1 MKLLIIG
8 GTGFLG
14 RHLTSLALDWGHEVT
29 LFNRGYRQHPD
40 WRELASLQG
49 DRDNDLGALRGEGL
63 HWDLA
68 IDTCCYRPEQAASLS
83 TALVGRCERLIFI
96 STISVY
102 RDFARPG
109 MDESAP
115 LHEVVPDGSATGYGP
130 LKVLCEAEYRARWGE
145 RLCILRPGVLCG
157 PFDPTGRLA
166 WWVRRVQQG
175 GPWLLPGEGQDRLQY
190 LDVRDGA
197 EFVLR
202 AAEQRLEGCYNL
214 IKPGIPLADWV
225 ERLAARLVPATAMQ
239 PQWRP
244 WAALIKAGVEP
255 WQSYPTL
262 LPNEQPEYA
271 GYGRISAE
279 AAIVHGLNFRPL
291 EETVADLVEWLASN
305 PRGPQAGM
313 TTAEEQSLWQRCDS
327 ALSSG
332 ACRQE

>member
-29 LFNRGYRQHPD
+29 LFNRGHRQHPD
-40 WRELASLQG
+40 WRDLVQLTG
-49 DRDNDLGALRGEGL
+49 DRDKELHALHGEGPG
-63 HWDLA
+63 WDLA

-83 TALVGRCERLIFI
+83 AALLGRCERLIFI

-102 RDFARPG
+102 RDFAQRG

-115 LHEVVPDGSATGYGP
+115 LHETGAGETPTDYGP

-157 PFDPTGRLA
+157 PYDPTGRLA
-166 WWVRRVQQG
+166 WWVKRIQQG

-190 LDVRDGA
+190 LDVRDCA

-202 AAEQRLEGCYNL
+202 AAEQQLGGIFNL
-214 IKPGIPLADWV
+214 LKPGIALADWV
-225 ERLAARLVPATAMQ
+225 DRIAARLAPAMAPQPEWVPWSVLLA
-239 PQWRP
+239 
-244 WAALIKAGVEP
+244 AGVEP

-279 AAIVHGLNFRPL
+279 AAIVQGLNFRPL
-291 EETVADLVEWLASN
+291 EETVADLAQWLADN
-305 PRGPQAGM
+305 GQALVAGM
-313 TTAEEQSLWQRCDS
+313 TAEQERALQQVLRVGSLQ
-327 ALSSG
+327 
-332 ACRQE
+332 

>member
-1 MKLLIIG
+1 MKLLVIG

-14 RHLTSLALDWGHEVT
+14 RHLTALALDWGHEVT
-29 LFNRGYRQHPD
+29 LFNRGHRQHPD
-40 WRELASLQG
+40 WRELTALRG
-49 DRDNDLGALRGEGL
+49 DRDRDLSALRGEGL

-83 TALVGRCERLIFI
+83 AALLGRCERLIFI

-115 LHEVVPDGSATGYGP
+115 LHRIAEGEMPGDYGP

-157 PFDPTGRLA
+157 PYDHTGRLA
-166 WWVRRVQQG
+166 WWVKRVQQG
-175 GPWLLPGEGQDRLQY
+175 GPCLLPGNGQDRLQY
-190 LDVRDGA
+190 LDVRDCA

-202 AAEQRLEGCYNL
+202 AAEQRLGGVFNL
-214 IKPGIPLADWV
+214 LKPGIPLGDWV
-225 ERLAARLVPATAMQ
+225 ERIAARLTPVVPIQ
-239 PQWRP
+239 PEWLP
-244 WAALIKAGVEP
+244 WPALLAVGVEP

-262 LPNEQPEYA
+262 LPNEQAEYA

-279 AAIVHGLNFRPL
+279 AAIVQGLNFRPL
-291 EETVADLVEWLASN
+291 EETVADLAHWLAE
-305 PRGPQAGM
+305 GGQGAETGM
-313 TTAEEQSLWQRCDS
+313 TAEEEA
-327 ALSSG
+327 AL
-332 ACRQE
+332 RQGVLAAHVIP

>member
-29 LFNRGYRQHPD
+29 LFNRGHRQHPD
-40 WRELASLQG
+40 WRDLVQLTG
-49 DRDNDLGALRGEGL
+49 DRDKDLNVLHGEGPG
-63 HWDLA
+63 WDLV

-83 TALVGRCERLIFI
+83 AALLGRCERLIFI

-102 RDFARPG
+102 RDFAQRG

-115 LHEVVPDGSATGYGP
+115 LHETGAEETPTDYGP
-130 LKVLCEAEYRARWGE
+130 LKVLCEAEYRAHWGE

-166 WWVRRVQQG
+166 WWVKRIQQG

-190 LDVRDGA
+190 LDVRDCA

-202 AAEQRLEGCYNL
+202 AAEQQLGGIFNL
-214 IKPGIPLADWV
+214 LKPGIALADWV
-225 ERLAARLVPATAMQ
+225 DRLAARLAPAMAPQPEWVPW
-239 PQWRP
+239 P
-244 WAALIKAGVEP
+244 ALLAAGVEP

-262 LPNEQPEYA
+262 LPNELPEYA

-279 AAIVHGLNFRPL
+279 AAIVQGLNFRPL
-291 EETVADLVEWLASN
+291 EETVADLAQWLADN
-305 PRGPQAGM
+305 GQAQVAGM
-313 TTAEEQSLWQRCDS
+313 TAEQERALQQVLRVGSLQ
-327 ALSSG
+327 
-332 ACRQE
+332 

>member
-14 RHLTSLALDWGHEVT
+14 RHLSALALDWGHEVT
-29 LFNRGYRQHPD
+29 LFNRGHRQHPD
-40 WRELASLQG
+40 WRDLVQLHG
-49 DRDNDLGALRGEGL
+49 DRDRDLGALYGEGL
-63 HWDLA
+63 HWDLV

-83 TALVGRCERLIFI
+83 AALLGRCERLIFI

-115 LHEVVPDGSATGYGP
+115 LHEIPQGTMPDDYGP
-130 LKVLCEAEYRARWGE
+130 LKVLCEQAYQARWGE

-157 PFDPTGRLA
+157 PHDHTGRLA

-190 LDVRDGA
+190 LDVRDCA

-202 AAEQRLEGCYNL
+202 AAEQRLGGVFNL
-214 IKPGIPLADWV
+214 LKPGILLGDWV
-225 ERLAARLVPATAMQ
+225 ERIAARLAPASPILPEWA
-239 PQWRP
+239 P
-244 WAALIKAGVEP
+244 WPALLAAGVEP
-255 WQSYPTL
+255 WQSYPAL
-262 LPNEQPEYA
+262 LPNELAEYG

-279 AAIVHGLNFRPL
+279 AAIVQGLNFRPL
-291 EETVADLVEWLASN
+291 EETVADVALWLAE
-305 PRGPQAGM
+305 RGQGEAAGM
-313 TTAEEQSLWQRCDS
+313 TAEEEASLRQRVLVTH
-327 ALSSG
+327 AM
-332 ACRQE
+332 Q